1 MIIIYISE
9 FLNDFYTISFI
20 WIVIWRTILSLHP
33 GTKEINSILRLHFS
47 HGIVSSIFAIL
58 CLLQYVS
65 ENITI
70 GCLLGYLLTDLS
82 NMIMNDFYYKV
93 NSYHTPTSRKIEY
106 FHHSL
111 CIIVSILSK
120 SYTNYC
126 LLDRNPLITVILAEI
141 STPFLIAYRW
151 SNQKNIILGSLFFV
165 SFIGIRTI
173 YQCIFFMPYIFNSCS
188 STIGYMFVIPYVG
201 LQIVFT
207 YQIVNKAFFTL
218 VKTN

>member
-1 MIIIYISE
+1 MIIIYFSK
-9 FLNDFYTISFI
+9 LLTDFYSISFI

-33 GTKEINSILRLHFS
+33 GTKEINSTLRLHFS

-93 NSYHTPTSRKIEY
+93 KSYHTPTSRKIEY

-111 CIIVSILSK
+111 CIIVSILSEK
-120 SYTNYC
+120 YTKYC
-126 LLDRNPLITVILAEI
+126 LLDRNPLITIILAEI
-141 STPFLIAYRW
+141 STPFLIAFRW
-151 SNQKNIILGSLFFV
+151 TNQKNIILGSLFFV

-188 STIGYMFVIPYVG
+188 STIGYTFVIPYVG

-207 YQIVNKAFFTL
+207 YQIVNKAIKSFL
-218 VKTN
+218 L